1 MDAQAFATALAREL
15 FANNPVRQGLL
26 SFQTAEQEPTMMTRS
41 IARTLTLAALMTLT
55 ACGQEP
61 QTETPPDVGTTVH
74 DAAPPPAII
83 SMPLVMGPQVVTAPD
98 LIADAD
104 GTYRHSPTYETCTS
118 QTPSCATWGATL
130 PPTPAGYTPRVEMR
144 VPMARVSGNSVV
156 TVDQRDGQTTCE
168 EPMQVWTFYQK
179 TGGDRLPLPLGPV
192 AVEPGTLTV
201 GVCFSG
207 VVYARLGAP
216 SVTLTYTR
224 VEGQPLSPVRYCG
237 QDYDCSDDQQC
248 VGGACARTR

>member
-1 MDAQAFATALAREL
+1 MLK
-15 FANNPVRQGLL
+15 
-26 SFQTAEQEPTMMTRS
+26 RS
-41 IARTLTLAALMTLT
+41 IAALALMTLT

-130 PPTPAGYTPRVEMR
+130 PPAPGYSMKVSVSIPV
-144 VPMARVSGNSVV
+144 ARVSGNSVV
-156 TVDQRDGQTTCE
+156 TISQGEPQQTCE
-168 EPMQVWTFYQK
+168 EPMQVWTFYAQN
-179 TGGDRLPLPLGPV
+179 GGDRLPLPLPLGPI

-207 VVYARLGAP
+207 ATYARLGTP

-224 VEGQPLSPVRYCG
+224 GEGQPPLSAPVRYCG
-237 QDYDCSDDQQC
+237 QDSECPDGQQC